1 MDIDRITLNLRLNI
15 NLKKKI
21 KIAVVGI
28 GLMGSQHLQA
38 VNLSK
43 KAKLHSI
50 VDLKIKSEVH
60 AKKFKVPFYNS
71 SKHLLKNNKPDAVIV
86 ATPNQFHEKHTISF
100 LNAKIPVLLEKP
112 ISDNIKKA
120 EKIIKS
126 SKKNKTHLL
135 IGYHRRHNSIV
146 TSVKQKIDSGK
157 FGKIVAGNVMC
168 WLYKNKDWYKEKWR
182 IKKGG
187 GPLGINLVHD
197 IDLICY
203 LLGPVQS
210 VQSATSNLIRK
221 YEVEDTAVVNFIFK
235 SGALCTLSV
244 SDTIVGPWS
253 YELTAGENPAYPV
266 TNQSAYYIGGTK
278 GSIQFPNLKHWYNKG
293 ERSWW
298 KPMYHK
304 DMNIRLSRFT
314 LINQINHLC
323 DVVSGKAKPKVT
335 GEDGLQSLKIF
346 DAIIK
351 SSKSGKKISIK

>member
-1 MDIDRITLNLRLNI
+1 M
-15 NLKKKI
+15 KYKV
-21 KIAVVGI
+21 KIAVVGL
-28 GLMGSQHLQA
+28 GLMGNQHLKA
-38 VNLSK
+38 IGISK

-50 VDLKIKSEVH
+50 VDINKNSVFL
-60 AKKFKVPFYNS
+60 AKKFKVPFYQS
-71 SKHLLKNNKPDAVIV
+71 TTELLKNKKPDAVIV
-86 ATPNQFHEKHTISF
+86 STPNQFHEKHTISF

-120 EKIIKS
+120 EKIIIS

-135 IGYHRRHNSIV
+135 IGYHRRHNSIIS
-146 TSVKQKIDSGK
+146 SVKQKIDSGEL
-157 FGKIVAGNVMC
+157 GKIVAGNVMC

-182 IKKGG
+182 VKKGG

-210 VQSATSNLIRK
+210 VQSFTSNRIRK
-221 YEVEDTAVVNFIFK
+221 HEVEDTAVVNFIFK

-253 YELTAGENPAYPV
+253 YELTASENPVYPV

-298 KPMYHK
+298 KPMYHN

-314 LINQINHLC
+314 LINQINHFS
-323 DVVSGKAKPKVT
+323 DVVLGKAEPKVT
-335 GEDGLQSLKIF
+335 GEDGLLSLRIF

-351 SSKSGKKISIK
+351 SSKSGKKINIK

>member
-1 MDIDRITLNLRLNI
+1 M
-15 NLKKKI
+15 KKKI

-28 GLMGSQHLQA
+28 GLMGSQHLKA

-50 VDLKIKSEVH
+50 VDLNKKSEVH
-60 AKKFKVPFYNS
+60 AKKFKVPFYSS

-168 WLYKNKDWYKEKWR
+168 LS
-182 IKKGG
+182 
-187 GPLGINLVHD
+187 
-197 IDLICY
+197 LIH
-203 LLGPVQS
+203 
-210 VQSATSNLIRK
+210 I
-221 YEVEDTAVVNFIFK
+221 
-235 SGALCTLSV
+235 
-244 SDTIVGPWS
+244 
-253 YELTAGENPAYPV
+253 
-266 TNQSAYYIGGTK
+266 
-278 GSIQFPNLKHWYNKG
+278 
-293 ERSWW
+293 
-298 KPMYHK
+298 
-304 DMNIRLSRFT
+304 
-314 LINQINHLC
+314 
-323 DVVSGKAKPKVT
+323 
-335 GEDGLQSLKIF
+335 
-346 DAIIK
+346 
-351 SSKSGKKISIK
+351 

>member
-1 MDIDRITLNLRLNI
+1 M
-15 NLKKKI
+15 KKKI

-28 GLMGSQHLQA
+28 GLMGSQHLKA

-50 VDLKIKSEVH
+50 VDLNKKSEVH

-86 ATPNQFHEKHTISF
+86 ATPNQFHEKHTTSF

-298 KPMYHK
+298 KPIYHK